1 MKRFIIHYY
10 PQLKERA
17 RQLRNESTQTEIM
30 LWKYLKRK
38 QRLGY
43 DFHRQKP
50 IDNYVVDF
58 FCNQLQLAIE
68 IDGLTHQV
76 DEVYENDK
84 RKEAKL
90 NQLGIKVLRFQDDDV
105 LNNIENVLLHI
116 ERYIQYSERQ
126 IHLP

>member
-1 MKRFIIHYY
+1 MKIYY
-10 PQLKERA
+10 NPKLKEFA
-17 RQLRNESTQTEIM
+17 RQLRKNCTKAEIK
-30 LWKYLKRK
+30 LWQHLKCG
-38 QRLGY
+38 QMHGY

-58 FCNQLQLAIE
+58 FCNQLHLAIE